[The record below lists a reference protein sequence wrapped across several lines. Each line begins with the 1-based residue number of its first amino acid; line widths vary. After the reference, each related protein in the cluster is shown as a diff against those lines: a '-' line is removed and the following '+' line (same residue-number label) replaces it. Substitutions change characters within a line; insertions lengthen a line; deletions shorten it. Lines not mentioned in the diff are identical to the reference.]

1 MTERSSLNQVIQ
13 LGVETTHGT
22 AVYASKKLQSIGIE
36 PSPTVEMDQFRPA
49 GQKYKAITTL
59 GKEWTEASITGRG
72 SYTEIVYALA
82 SVVSTPVITTPGG
95 ATLTRLWTFTSDPAE
110 DDAPKTFTVEH
121 GSSVRAGRFTYGL
134 ITELGMSFNRTA
146 IEITGSMMGRALV
159 DNITRSASRTVTDG
173 VTTNTDA
180 TVTSATAVFTTA
192 DVGKTISGAG
202 IPAGATILS
211 RTSATEIE
219 LSAPATATAVAVTL
233 LIGEIQTV
241 ALVPI
246 VPTQVSVY
254 LDDTSGGLG
263 TTKLTRAISAEF
275 SLGNRFAGV
284 WVLDAANTS
293 FVNHIETEPD
303 LTLSMTLQADT
314 QGMALLDTL
323 RDGDTKFIR
332 IEAIGVA
339 DGIEATF
346 EYEFRLD
353 LAGKVAD
360 TGGFSDADGVYAVE
374 FTFVGVADGGWGK
387 AFQFQVQ
394 TSLTAL

>member
-13 LGVETTHGT
+13 LGVEATPGT
-22 AVYASKKLQSIGIE
+22 AVYARRKLQSIGIE
-36 PSPTVEMDQFRPA
+36 PSVSVEMDQFRPA

-59 GKEWTEASITGRG
+59 GKEWSESAVSGRG
-72 SYTEIVYALA
+72 SYTELAYVLA
-82 SVVSTPVITTPGG
+82 SVVSAPVITTPGG
-95 ATLTRLWTFTSDPAE
+95 ATLARLWTFTSDPSE

-121 GSSVRAGRFTYGL
+121 GSNVRASRFTYGL
-134 ITELGMSFNRTA
+134 MTELGMTFNRSA
-146 IEITGSMMGRALV
+146 IEVTGSMMGRAIT
-159 DNITRSASRTVTDG
+159 DNITRSTERSVTDG
-173 VTTNTDA
+173 VTTNADA

-211 RTSATEIE
+211 RTDATTIE
-219 LSAPATATAVAVTL
+219 LSAPATATATGVTL

-241 ALVPI
+241 DLVPI
-246 VPTQVSVY
+246 IPTQVSVY
-254 LDDTSGGLG
+254 MDDDFGDLG
-263 TTKLTRAISAEF
+263 TTKLTRAINAEF

-284 WVLDAANTS
+284 WVLDADNPS
-293 FVNHIETEPD
+293 FVNHIESEPD
-303 LTLSMTLQADT
+303 LTLSLTLQADS

-323 RDGDTKFIR
+323 RNGDTKFLR
-332 IEAIGVA
+332 IEAIGVP
-339 DGIEATF
+339 DGIETGY

-353 LAGKVAD
+353 LAGKVSD

-387 AFQFQVQ
+387 AFQFQLQ